1 MEFDEVFCG
10 LPASVNEKP
19 REPWVSRKLEDII
32 TCALTF
38 IVLQIDK
45 KIIGTRIKR
54 AFLIYHK
61 MSLLHDLCFF
71 FASNVSKLKVIFSK
85 CQQVIEIFI
94 WN

>member
-1 MEFDEVFCG
+1 MKFDEVFCG

-45 KIIGTRIKR
+45 KIIEIRIKR

-71 FASNVSKLKVIFSK
+71 F
-85 CQQVIEIFI
+85 CQ
-94 WN
+94 